1 MAPSPINLFPSVA
14 ASIGDPDGTRTI
26 TAIVALLVVLGI
38 GLTMLAVWLFKTTR
52 PDPELLA
59 PLDVMGERKWRRADP
74 VWQRRRLDE
83 VRPAEARPLTPSVAP
98 PEFDEAF
105 DRGPSASGFDDL
117 HDDPV
122 DDDELSGS
130 VGGNG
135 HPHDGGHHDDDRD
148 DDQDDDDQD
157 DDDQDDD
164 DQDDTVEVDDDP
176 HAPHGTDADHG
187 VPADVSADVSASAA
201 TPPGI
206 DRPRLDDLPDH
217 ELDPA
222 LLEMAMRDL
231 EAELAARRN
240 VIDGDDQR

>member
-1 MAPSPINLFPSVA
+1 VAPSPTNLFPSVA

-26 TAIVALLVVLGI
+26 TAIVTLLVVLGI

-105 DRGPSASGFDDL
+105 DQGPTASGFDDL
-117 HDDPV
+117 HDPV
-122 DDDELSGS
+122 DH
-130 VGGNG
+130 
-135 HPHDGGHHDDDRD
+135 HPIDSHDDHDRHD
-148 DDQDDDDQD
+148 DRHEDEDQD
-157 DDDQDDD
+157 
-164 DQDDTVEVDDDP
+164 DDTVEVDDEAE
-176 HAPHGTDADHG
+176 APDETEADRG
-187 VPADVSADVSASAA
+187 VPAGEVSATAA

-206 DRPRLDDLPDH
+206 NRPVLDDLPDH

-222 LLEMAMRDL
+222 LLEMAMREL

>member
-1 MAPSPINLFPSVA
+1 
-14 ASIGDPDGTRTI
+14 
-26 TAIVALLVVLGI
+26 
-38 GLTMLAVWLFKTTR
+38 MLAVWLFKTTR

-83 VRPAEARPLTPSVAP
+83 VRPAEAHPLTPSVAP

-105 DRGPSASGFDDL
+105 DRGPTASGFDDL

-122 DDDELSGS
+122 DDDELVAS

-135 HPHDGGHHDDDRD
+135 PDDAGDQDHRDDEEHDDGEED
-148 DDQDDDDQD
+148 DD
-157 DDDQDDD
+157 
-164 DQDDTVEVDDDP
+164 TLEVDDEP
-176 HAPHGTDADHG
+176 HAPHGTDVDQG
-187 VPADVSADVSASAA
+187 VPADVSASAA

-206 DRPRLDDLPDH
+206 DRPILDDLPDH

>member
-1 MAPSPINLFPSVA
+1 VAPSPINLFPSVA

-59 PLDVMGERKWRRADP
+59 PLDVMGERRWRRADP

-105 DRGPSASGFDDL
+105 DQGPTASGFDDL
-117 HDDPV
+117 HDPV
-122 DDDELSGS
+122 DHQPIDSH
-130 VGGNG
+130 N
-135 HPHDGGHHDDDRD
+135 DDDRHD
-148 DDQDDDDQD
+148 DRHEDEDQDDE
-157 DDDQDDD
+157 
-164 DQDDTVEVDDDP
+164 TVEVDDEAE
-176 HAPHGTDADHG
+176 APDETEADRG
-187 VPADVSADVSASAA
+187 VPAGEVSATAA

-206 DRPRLDDLPDH
+206 NRPVLDDLPDH

-222 LLEMAMRDL
+222 LLEMAMREL

>member
-14 ASIGDPDGTRTI
+14 ASVGDPDGTRTI

-59 PLDVMGERKWRRADP
+59 PLDVMGERRWRRADP

-105 DRGPSASGFDDL
+105 DQGPTASGFDDL
-117 HDDPV
+117 HDPV
-122 DDDELSGS
+122 DHQPIDS
-130 VGGNG
+130 
-135 HPHDGGHHDDDRD
+135 HDDHDRHD
-148 DDQDDDDQD
+148 DRHEDEDQD
-157 DDDQDDD
+157 
-164 DQDDTVEVDDDP
+164 DDTVEVDDEAE
-176 HAPHGTDADHG
+176 APDETEADRG
-187 VPADVSADVSASAA
+187 VPAGEVSATAA

-206 DRPRLDDLPDH
+206 NRPVLDDLPDH

-222 LLEMAMRDL
+222 LLEMAMREL